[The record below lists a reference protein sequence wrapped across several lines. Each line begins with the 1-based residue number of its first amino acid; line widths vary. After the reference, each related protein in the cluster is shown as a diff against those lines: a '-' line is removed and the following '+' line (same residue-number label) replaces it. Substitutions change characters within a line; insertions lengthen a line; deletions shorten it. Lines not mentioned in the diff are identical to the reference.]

1 MSAHRDRGRRL
12 LPGAGIFGIYRRI
25 MLPLSWP
32 GFVVVIIWQFTSMW
46 NEFLFAIVLTSDPE
60 LDFVQFIDRRREAG

>member
-1 MSAHRDRGRRL
+1 
-12 LPGAGIFGIYRRI
+12 